1 MAFNRTVYE
10 ELGVLLV
17 LRRRVSLII
26 IIMEPSS
33 PAQQNGHASG
43 DTEAKVNG
51 TTEKEIHEQI
61 QADVIVI
68 GAGFSGI
75 TAMHR
80 LRKHGLSVKCLEAG
94 GGFGGV
100 WYWNR

>member
-1 MAFNRTVYE
+1 
-10 ELGVLLV
+10 
-17 LRRRVSLII
+17 
-26 IIMEPSS
+26 MEPSS
-33 PAQQNGHASG
+33 PAQQNGHAPG
-43 DTEAKVNG
+43 NTEAKVNG

-75 TAMHR
+75 TAMHK

-100 WYWNR
+100 WYWNRWVKRTLGQQHCSVVRLKLILRGI

>member
-1 MAFNRTVYE
+1 
-10 ELGVLLV
+10 
-17 LRRRVSLII
+17 
-26 IIMEPSS
+26 MEPSS

-43 DTEAKVNG
+43 NTEAKVNG

-100 WYWNR
+100 WYWNRWVKKDPWSTTLLCSPSEADSRRF

>member
-1 MAFNRTVYE
+1 
-10 ELGVLLV
+10 
-17 LRRRVSLII
+17 
-26 IIMEPSS
+26 MEPSS
-33 PAQQNGHASG
+33 AAQQNGHASG
-43 DTEAKVNG
+43 DTEAKANG